1 MQKFGKIGWLVF
13 EIVTFF
19 KIPNNVF
26 YFEIGRAP
34 TPPKRI
40 LLWIDAR
47 PPRKDYQ
54 RIEKTILKKSEQK
67 VRKKQKINIKMPH
80 VNEKNH

>member
-1 MQKFGKIGWLVF
+1 MQKIGKIGWLVF
-13 EIVTFF
+13 EIVNFF

-47 PPRKDYQ
+47 PPR
-54 RIEKTILKKSEQK
+54 TIIISTLEPIWVLPLPLGPSIDLNKSFAILE
-67 VRKKQKINIKMPH
+67 NTFC
-80 VNEKNH
+80 

>member
-1 MQKFGKIGWLVF
+1 MQKFGKIGWLVL

-40 LLWIDAR
+40 LLWIGAR
-47 PPRKDYQ
+47 PPSQVFR
-54 RIEKTILKKSEQK
+54 LPAS
-67 VRKKQKINIKMPH
+67 VGH
-80 VNEKNH
+80 